1 MCLDTSKHSVL
12 GGVRMSFFS
21 ESLFSAVSGTV
32 RLSIGASALVMVAP
46 CLAESEAAPQ
56 AVSAPDYI
64 EGFFENYC
72 YDCHDSIT
80 AKADLNIEDLPRS
93 IVDSADALNWQD
105 ILDQLNAGEMPPKDK
120 KQPTDEELALVVG
133 DLTESLLEAQGMLRD
148 SGGEI
153 ALRRINRREYQST
166 VKELLGIRIMV
177 EGLPDD
183 PSGRF
188 DTIGQNQSL
197 TSIDLENYFEQAQE
211 VVRTAMH
218 WAVLPRQKPRVERK
232 DYANS
237 GKMEREIHEILEK
250 VQEVHDTDRSYE
262 EVGLT
267 EYEWNRYNRG
277 SEKYP
282 RHPEY
287 RDRRNLAE
295 YYQEN
300 LEYHPIGRMLPIRN
314 LVNSMG
320 IPFKA
325 DARAHYR
332 LRASAGVADGVKIR
346 RSIRLTVPHSGKGAE
361 NGKPIGSF
369 YVTGSLE
376 EPSTHEVVWYPEFED
391 NFRPTNANAARKSVW
406 FGEDQRG
413 RPPHNQLY
421 QHYRPIEPNV
431 PDETIL
437 VRWLEAEGPYYDE
450 KTPFEVLV
458 DTYQVA
464 AASDEELD
472 QVAEAFLKQFATA
485 AFRGREVSAGFVS
498 KLLAYYQTQRSDGR
512 SFREAMVD
520 PLALILSS
528 PRFLYLVNSD
538 ISEEEGT
545 RVLDAVSLANRL
557 AAFLWS
563 GPPDEELMRVAADG
577 LLLEEEILL
586 EQTERM
592 LGHPRA
598 KEFYEGFITQ
608 WIHLKRLESVGLST
622 RFFLHFTDG
631 YLLSMKQEPV
641 EFFKIL
647 VEENLPS
654 ANLIDSDFV
663 AINGVL
669 AAKYGLTDH
678 YTGDGFQKVSLP
690 AGSPRGG
697 LTTQAAFLAI
707 GTMGNR
713 TSPVIR
719 GSLVKEVL
727 LNDPPPPPP
736 PNVPELID
744 SSAGPLPSVRTL
756 VEIHQKK
763 AQCASCHARFDFIGL
778 GLENFDAIGMW
789 RDEEL
794 VTEAEHFS
802 NLKNPRTKRKL
813 YPVDASGELPNGET
827 FEDVHGLKASLM
839 KEERTVAR
847 SVFEGLLCYALGR
860 DLSFTDLPLIDAV
873 LDDLEA
879 DQYPVRELV
888 KRVVTSEPFLS
899 R

>member
-1 MCLDTSKHSVL
+1 
-12 GGVRMSFFS
+12 MSFFS
-21 ESLFSAVSGTV
+21 KSLLSAISAAV
-32 RLSIGASALVMVAP
+32 RLSIGAAALVMVAP
-46 CLAESEAAPQ
+46 CVAEAEAAPK
-56 AVSAPDYI
+56 AVIAPDSI

-80 AKADLNIEDLPRS
+80 AKADLNLEDLPRS
-93 IVDSADALNWQD
+93 IADSADALNWQD
-105 ILDQLNAGEMPPKDK
+105 ILDQLNAGEMPPRDK

-153 ALRRINRREYQST
+153 ALRRINRREYQAT
-166 VKELLGIRIMV
+166 VKELLGIRIMAK
-177 EGLPDD
+177 GLPDD

-218 WAVLPRQKPRVERK
+218 WAVLPRQKSRVERR

-237 GKMEREIHEILEK
+237 GKMEREIHEILQK

-262 EVGLT
+262 EVGLS

-282 RHPEY
+282 RHAEY
-287 RDRRNLAE
+287 RDRRNLAA
-295 YYQEN
+295 YYQDN
-300 LEYHPIGRMLPIRN
+300 LEYHPLGRMLPIRN

-320 IPFKA
+320 IQFQP
-325 DARAHYR
+325 DARAYYR
-332 LRASAGVADGVKIR
+332 MRASAGVADGVKIR
-346 RSIRLTVPHSGKGAE
+346 RSIRLTVPRAGLGAE

-369 YVTGSLE
+369 YVTGSIE
-376 EPSTHEVVWYPEFED
+376 EPSIHEVVWYPEFED
-391 NFRPTNANAARKSVW
+391 DFRPADAKASRKSVW

-437 VRWLEAEGPYYDE
+437 VRWLEADGPYYDE

-464 AASDEELD
+464 TASDEELD

-485 AFRGREVSAGFVS
+485 AFRGREVSAEFVT
-498 KLLAYYQTQRSDGR
+498 KLLAYYETQRSDGKG
-512 SFREAMVD
+512 FREAMVD

-528 PRFLYLVNSD
+528 PRFLYLVNPD
-538 ISEEEGT
+538 IGEEEGT
-545 RVLDAVSLANRL
+545 RALDAVSLANRL

-577 LLLEEEILL
+577 SLLEEAVLL

-608 WIHLKRLESVGLST
+608 WMHLKRLESVGLST
-622 RFFLHFTDG
+622 RFFLHFTDA
-631 YLLSMKQEPV
+631 YLISMKQEPV

-744 SSAGPLPSVRTL
+744 SSAEPLPSVRTL

-794 VTEAEHFS
+794 VTEAEIFS

-827 FEDVHGLKASLM
+827 FEDVHGLKAALM
-839 KEERTVAR
+839 KEQRTVAG

-860 DLSFTDLPLIDAV
+860 DVSFTDLPLIDAV